1 MFTPTVVLL
10 LASYVG
16 PAAPLDANLRNG
28 PTLRE
33 GRRIERENVESV
45 YPETRAA
52 RERRLRREG
61 TPNLDRAGEGRM
73 VVPREFR

>member
-1 MFTPTVVLL
+1 MLTPTVVLL

-16 PAAPLDANLRNG
+16 PATLPDANLRNG

-45 YPETRAA
+45 YPETRAD
-52 RERRLRREG
+52 RERLRREG

-73 VVPREFR
+73 VVPRKFR

>member
-10 LASYVG
+10 LASYAG
-16 PAAPLDANLRNG
+16 PAAPPDANLRNG

-33 GRRIERENVESV
+33 ERRIDRSREEYV
-45 YPETRAA
+45 YPENRGA
-52 RERRLRREG
+52 RERPLRREG

-73 VVPREFR
+73 VVPRKFR